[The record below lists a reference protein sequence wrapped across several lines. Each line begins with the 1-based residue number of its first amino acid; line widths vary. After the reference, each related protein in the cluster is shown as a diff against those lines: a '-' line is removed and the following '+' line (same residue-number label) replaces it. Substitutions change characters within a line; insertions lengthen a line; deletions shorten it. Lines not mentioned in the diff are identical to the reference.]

1 MKIKLKVLGSG
12 SSGNCYIL
20 ENENEALIIEA
31 GLPFME
37 VKKAL
42 NFNVMKIVGMIS
54 SHEHG
59 DHYKYFEQYKNA
71 GINSACFGTG
81 IPEYEVL
88 SCFYGEIQN

>member
-59 DHYKYFEQYKNA
+59 DHYKYFEQYKMQESIRLALVQEFPNMMP
-71 GINSACFGTG
+71 IK
-81 IPEYEVL
+81 
-88 SCFYGEIQN
+88 